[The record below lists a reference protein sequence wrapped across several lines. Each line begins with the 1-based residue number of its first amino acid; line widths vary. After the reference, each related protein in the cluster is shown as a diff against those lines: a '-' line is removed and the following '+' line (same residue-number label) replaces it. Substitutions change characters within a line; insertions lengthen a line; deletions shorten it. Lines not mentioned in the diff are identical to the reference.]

1 MKNINLLEKN
11 DMLTVVDIT
20 QGKNECNKFKSNFD
34 MRDVEF
40 SETEME
46 TVSFVYEINDKE
58 EASGTMK
65 EIMKKTGLTEKEFA
79 KIHDDKIE
87 EQFIYLLGYKKNGY
101 YFKSDDMEL
110 PYVGHVEDL
119 TRYLLNKYDA
129 EKTKKLFSDIHD
141 SIQLFADISDLISE
155 IDIETLSNNVIH
167 WIGLDEEMWA
177 CIDFDFVNQYDIE
190 EDERLRTPNECECG
204 EDEEIFI
211 CEECGYCEAC
221 SCICTE

>member
-11 DMLTVVDIT
+11 DMLTVIDIT
-20 QGKNECNKFKSNFD
+20 EGKNTRTKFKSNLD

-46 TVSFVYEINDKE
+46 TVSFVYEINDEE

-65 EIMKKTGLTEKEFA
+65 EIMQNTGLTEKEFA
-79 KIHDDKIE
+79 EIHDDEIE
-87 EQFIYLLGYKKNGY
+87 EHFIYLMEYKKNGY

-110 PYVGHVEDL
+110 PYIGHVEDL

-129 EKTKKLFSDIHD
+129 NKTKQLFADIHD
-141 SIQLFADISDLISE
+141 SIGLEF
-155 IDIETLSNNVIH
+155 ETLSNNKIH
-167 WIGLDEEMWA
+167 WIGVGSEMWED
-177 CIDFDFVNQYDIE
+177 IYFEFVNQYDIE
-190 EDERLRTPNECECG
+190 EEGKLRTPNECECG

-211 CEECGYCEAC
+211 CEKCGYCEAC

>member
-11 DMLTVVDIT
+11 DMLTVVDIIE
-20 QGKNECNKFKSNFD
+20 GKNECNKFKSNFN
-34 MRDVEF
+34 MRDVEL
-40 SETEME
+40 SEMEME
-46 TVSFVYEINDKE
+46 TAIFVYEINDEE

-79 KIHDDKIE
+79 KIHNDEIE
-87 EQFIYLLGYKKNGY
+87 EHFIYLMEYNKNGY

-119 TRYLLNKYDA
+119 TRYLLNKYDSI
-129 EKTKKLFSDIHD
+129 KTRELFASVHD
-141 SIQLFADISDLISE
+141 SINELN
-155 IDIETLSNNVIH
+155 IESLSGNVIH
-167 WIGLDEEMWA
+167 WIGKDSLIWED
-177 CIDFDFVNQYDIE
+177 IDIDFVNQYDIE
-190 EDERLRTPNECECG
+190 EDEMLHTPNDCECG

>member
-11 DMLTVVDIT
+11 DMLTVIDIT
-20 QGKNECNKFKSNFD
+20 EGKNEWNKFKSNFD
-34 MRDVEF
+34 MRDVEL
-40 SETEME
+40 SDKEME
-46 TVSFVYEINDKE
+46 TTSFLYEINDKE

-65 EIMKKTGLTEKEFA
+65 EIMIKTGLSEKEFVQ
-79 KIHDDKIE
+79 IHNDPPE
-87 EQFIYLLGYKKNGY
+87 EQFICLLGYTKNGY

-119 TRYLLNKYDA
+119 TRYLLNKYNAD
-129 EKTKKLFSDIHD
+129 KTKQLFADIHD
-141 SIQLFADISDLISE
+141 SIGK
-155 IDIETLSNNVIH
+155 IDFEFDFETLSNNKIH
-167 WIGLDEEMWA
+167 WIGVGSEMWED
-177 CIDFDFVNQYDIE
+177 IYFEFVNQYDIE
-190 EDERLRTPNECECG
+190 EEEKLRTPNECECG